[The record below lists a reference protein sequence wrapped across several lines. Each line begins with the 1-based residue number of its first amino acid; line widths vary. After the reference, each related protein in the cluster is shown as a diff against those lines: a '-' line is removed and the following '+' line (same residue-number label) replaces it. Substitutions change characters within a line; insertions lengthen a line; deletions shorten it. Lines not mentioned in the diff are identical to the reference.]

1 MDLIALLGLALGI
14 LAILGGQLLEG
25 SSLTALLNGPAFLI
39 VVGGTLGATALQS
52 RLPTFV
58 HGMRAL
64 PTAFRPLDVDDKEVL
79 RKVVRWSHMVRKE
92 GFLGLERYLDR
103 EKDPFANKALCY
115 LVDGITPE
123 ALRKALELEIA
134 LREESEL
141 ESAKVF
147 LAMGG
152 YSPTIGIIGAVLGLI
167 HVMHNLTDPAMLG
180 IGIATAFVATIY
192 GVGLANL
199 VFLPIYNKLK
209 TLTLTR
215 SRYREMMMEG
225 VVSICEGENPRFI
238 ELKMQSFQV
247 QP

>member
-1 MDLIALLGLALGI
+1 MDYIALLGLALGI
-14 LAILGGQLLEG
+14 VAILGGQLLEG

-52 RLPTFV
+52 RLPTFI
-58 HGMRAL
+58 HGMRSL
-64 PTAFRPLDVDDKEVL
+64 PTVFRPLDLDDKEVS
-79 RKVVRWSHMVRKE
+79 RKVIRWSHMVRKE
-92 GFLGLERYLDR
+92 GFLGLERFMER
-103 EKDPFANKALCY
+103 EKDPFAKKALSY
-115 LVDGITPE
+115 LVDGIT
-123 ALRKALELEIA
+123 ADKLRNALELEIS

-141 ESAKVF
+141 ESAKIF

-167 HVMHNLTDPAMLG
+167 QVMNNLSDPAMLG
-180 IGIATAFVATIY
+180 AGIATAFVATIY

-209 TLTLTR
+209 ALGQTR

-225 VVSICEGENPRFI
+225 AVSIAEGDNPRFI
-238 ELKMQSFQV
+238 ELKMQSFQA
-247 QP
+247 PS